1 VTVDVGAIE
10 AALAARLSD
19 AAFAHSVRTAET
31 AVDMAEAY
39 GADVGQ
45 ARIAGLLH
53 DWDRE
58 ATADELVTLARARG
72 DVHEVELAQ
81 PKLLHARTGAEGAR
95 KAFPDLPEAVYS
107 AIEKHTIG
115 AVEMSDLDRVV
126 YLADMIEPSRDWP
139 GVDELRRCVGE
150 VPLDEMFFVGYRMS
164 LQSLLRRN
172 KRLHPDT
179 VAVWNS
185 LVSKYRRTKDRA

>member
-1 VTVDVGAIE
+1 VIVDFSAIE

-31 AVDMAEAY
+31 AVDLAEAY
-39 GADVGQ
+39 GVDTDL
-45 ARIAGLLH
+45 ARVAGLLH

-58 ATADELVTLARARG
+58 ATADELVNSAQASG
-72 DVHEVELAQ
+72 DVHEVELVQ
-81 PKLLHARTGAEGAR
+81 PKLLHARTGAEGA
-95 KAFPDLPEAVYS
+95 KHAFPDLPPEVYS
-107 AIEKHTIG
+107 AIERHTIG
-115 AVEMSDLDRVV
+115 AVEMSDLDKVV
-126 YLADMIEPSRDWP
+126 YLADMIEPARDWP

-150 VPLDEMFFVGYRMS
+150 VSLDQMFFLGYRMS
-164 LQSLLRRN
+164 LESLLRRR

-185 LVSKYRRTKDRA
+185 LVTKNRTAKSRT

>member
-1 VTVDVGAIE
+1 MTLDIE
-10 AALAARLSD
+10 AMERALSARLSD

-31 AVDMAEAY
+31 SAGLAEQYGVDV
-39 GADVGQ
+39 DL
-45 ARIAGLLH
+45 ARVAGLLH

-58 ATADELVTLARARG
+58 VAADELVNSARAAG

-81 PKLLHARTGAEGAR
+81 PKLLHARTGAEGVR
-95 KAFPDLPEAVYS
+95 MAFPDLPDAVYS
-107 AIEKHTIG
+107 AVEKHTIG

>member
-1 VTVDVGAIE
+1 VTLDLGAIE
-10 AALAARLSD
+10 RALSARLSD
-19 AAFAHSVRTAET
+19 AAFAHSVRTGET
-31 AVDMAEAY
+31 AVDLAEAY
-39 GADVGQ
+39 GVDVEL
-45 ARIAGLLH
+45 AHVAGLLH

-58 ATADELVTLARARG
+58 ATADELVSSARATG

-95 KAFPDLPEAVYS
+95 QAFPDLPAEIYS
-107 AIEKHTIG
+107 AIEKHTVG
-115 AVEMSDLDRVV
+115 AVQMSDLDKVV
-126 YLADMIEPSRDWP
+126 YLADMIEPARDWP

-150 VPLDEMFFVGYRMS
+150 VSLDQMFFIGYRMS
-164 LQSLLRRN
+164 LESLLRRR

-185 LVSKYRRTKDRA
+185 LVSNNRHAKSRV